1 MAAPGISDL
10 FCAVIGAISEWLPRS
25 ISLQLPPP
33 LPPAPDIEMAV
44 EEDDAN
50 QEPPFPSFVERIKS
64 PLAQSD
70 LNWSKLVVA
79 FCFGSAIEIAHQSQS
94 RPQHLSTVY
103 LLLCCAISVSFSCIF
118 VAKFIGSRFSTA
130 EQVMEHVG
138 VLFAVT
144 AFFLAITSPFPVSL
158 KCTVW
163 AFYAVSLLAILI
175 SNLFIIMPSIYNKEE
190 KR

>member
-10 FCAVIGAISEWLPRS
+10 FCVVIGAISQWLPRS

-44 EEDDAN
+44 EEGDDN
-50 QEPPFPSFVERIKS
+50 HEPSFPSFAERIKS

-103 LLLCCAISVSFSCIF
+103 LYLLLCFAIYVSV
-118 VAKFIGSRFSTA
+118 KD
-130 EQVMEHVG
+130 
-138 VLFAVT
+138 
-144 AFFLAITSPFPVSL
+144 ITSGN
-158 KCTVW
+158 
-163 AFYAVSLLAILI
+163 AIQTKGTT
-175 SNLFIIMPSIYNKEE
+175 NCN
-190 KR
+190 